1 MKMIVSIKRFFLFS
15 LFLFPMQVGAQKLFL
30 YAENDHPLQFVD
42 DSGKLTGFTVEIV
55 KEIQKR
61 VGNMDLIQM
70 VPWSRG
76 LYKLDNEKN
85 TLLFSMAKTPDRE
98 SKYQWIG
105 PISTMKYGFYVKNDS
120 LIKITN
126 IEDAK
131 KIDSIGVYRN
141 DILDLALTRRGFKNL
156 DRADSNVSSLKK
168 LMIGRVTVYAGA
180 PIAVQKVVDL
190 AGYSIEDVRLVFE
203 FMRTTLYIAASKD
216 TDPSIVANWNKA
228 LEEMIKEKVFLNI
241 QKKYNVNLDHSA
253 N

>member
-1 MKMIVSIKRFFLFS
+1 MMIESLKRFFLLS
-15 LFLFPMQVGAQKLFL
+15 LFLFPMQVGAEKLFL

-42 DSGKLTGFTVEIV
+42 DGGKLTGFTVELV

-61 VGNMDLIQM
+61 VGNRDLIQI

-85 TLLFSMAKTPDRE
+85 TLLFSMAKTPERE

-105 PISTMKYGFYVKNDS
+105 PISTMKYGFYVKSDS
-120 LIKITN
+120 PIKITN
-126 IEDAK
+126 LEDAK

-180 PIAVQKVVDL
+180 PVAVQKVVDL
-190 AGYSIEDVRLVFE
+190 AGYSIEDVRLAFE

-216 TDPSIVANWNKA
+216 TDPNIVAKWNKA
-228 LEEMIKEKVFLNI
+228 LEEMKKEKVFLNI
-241 QKKYNVNLDHSA
+241 QKKYNVNLDHST

>member
-1 MKMIVSIKRFFLFS
+1 MMIVSLKRFFLLS

-42 DSGKLTGFTVEIV
+42 DGGKLTGFTVELV

-61 VGNMDLIQM
+61 IGNRDLIQI

-105 PISTMKYGFYVKNDS
+105 PISTMKYGFYVKSNS
-120 LIKITN
+120 PIKITN
-126 IEDAK
+126 LEDAK

-180 PIAVQKVVDL
+180 PVAVQKVVDL
-190 AGYSIEDVRLVFE
+190 AGYSIEDVRLAFE

-216 TDPSIVANWNKA
+216 TDPNIVAKWNNA
-228 LEEMIKEKVFLNI
+228 LEEMKKEKVFLNI

>member
-1 MKMIVSIKRFFLFS
+1 MMIVSLKRFFLLS

-42 DSGKLTGFTVEIV
+42 DGGKLTGFTVELV
-55 KEIQKR
+55 KEIQRR
-61 VGNMDLIQM
+61 VGNSDLIQI

-76 LYKLDNEKN
+76 LYKLDNDKN

-120 LIKITN
+120 PIKITN
-126 IEDAK
+126 LEDAK

-180 PIAVQKVVDL
+180 PVAVQKVVDL
-190 AGYSIEDVRLVFE
+190 AGYSIEDVRLAFE

-216 TDPSIVANWNKA
+216 TDPSIVAKWNKA
-228 LEEMIKEKVFLNI
+228 LEEMKKEKVFLNI